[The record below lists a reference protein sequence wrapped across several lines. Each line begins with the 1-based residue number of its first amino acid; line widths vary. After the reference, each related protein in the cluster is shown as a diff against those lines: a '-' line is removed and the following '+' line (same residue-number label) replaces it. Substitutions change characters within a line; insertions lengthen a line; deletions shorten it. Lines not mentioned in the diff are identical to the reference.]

1 MEILSRSIAT
11 LIFILLLPFIL
22 IISVISLLL
31 QGSPIFFKQ
40 KRIGYN
46 FKSFN
51 ILKFRTMVNNSGDF
65 ITKSNDN
72 RVTFLGRLLRKTKI
86 DEIPQLLNIIRG
98 EMRFIGPRP
107 EVEEYFKKQKFQF
120 LKNIKPG
127 ISDYSSI
134 IFRNEAEI
142 LNNIGGN
149 DPYRKLLPIKLA
161 TPAPVPLVLV
171 L

>member
-1 MEILSRSIAT
+1 
-11 LIFILLLPFIL
+11 
-22 IISVISLLL
+22 
-31 QGSPIFFKQ
+31 
-40 KRIGYN
+40 
-46 FKSFN
+46 
-51 ILKFRTMVNNSGDF
+51 MVNNSGDF